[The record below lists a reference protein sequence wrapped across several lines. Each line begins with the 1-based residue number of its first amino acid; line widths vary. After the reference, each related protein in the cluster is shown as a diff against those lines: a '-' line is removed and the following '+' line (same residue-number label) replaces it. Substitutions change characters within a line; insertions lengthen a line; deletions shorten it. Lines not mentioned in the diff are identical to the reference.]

1 MVSEML
7 DSIGPT
13 VLRLIVTH
21 PLEALAVFGIIYVS
35 LKYRDVLTYRG

>member
-1 MVSEML
+1 MAAEML

-13 VLRLIVTH
+13 VLTLVATY
-21 PLEALAVFGIIYVS
+21 PLETVALLSVVYVC